1 MNTTKRYFK
10 WIQKESSI
18 CKAFQKY
25 IENKRDCK
33 SFLKTRD
40 DKQAPIDFM
49 WRFYDKVTWETIV
62 EVAVEVRSL
71 ELSIEYIEK
80 WLWFIMFPISKLN
93 ELMKFRRMKKEV
105 YIVYLLK
112 DKVYFLLWDY
122 YLTHNFEL
130 WFYKKWPF
138 IKLPIRNLIECWEM

>member
-10 WIQKESSI
+10 GIQKESSI

-49 WRFYDKVTWETIV
+49 GRFYDKVTGETIV

-80 WLWFIMFPISKLN
+80 GLGFIMFPISKLN

-130 WFYKKWPF
+130 GFYKKGPF
-138 IKLPIRNLIECWEM
+138 IKLPIRNLIECGEM